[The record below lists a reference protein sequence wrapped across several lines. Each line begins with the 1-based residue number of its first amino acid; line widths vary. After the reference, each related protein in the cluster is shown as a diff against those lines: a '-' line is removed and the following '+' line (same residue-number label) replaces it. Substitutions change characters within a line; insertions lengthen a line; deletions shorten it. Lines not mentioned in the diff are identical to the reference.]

1 MELLLAGTAC
11 FLRQGVVGAVD
22 NRETDHAVL
31 DALEALIDVV
41 LPQSQALHYAA
52 VLIAQTMSF
61 FHLLIPANKTSR
73 HPKNSGVF
81 KSLIRIY

>member
-1 MELLLAGTAC
+1 MSHQTSRMELLLAGTTS
-11 FLRQGVVGAVD
+11 FLWQGVVGAVN

-52 VLIAQTMSF
+52 ILTAQTMLLF
-61 FHLLIPANKTSR
+61 FYLLIPANKNTR
-73 HPKNSGVF
+73 HFKNT
-81 KSLIRIY
+81 